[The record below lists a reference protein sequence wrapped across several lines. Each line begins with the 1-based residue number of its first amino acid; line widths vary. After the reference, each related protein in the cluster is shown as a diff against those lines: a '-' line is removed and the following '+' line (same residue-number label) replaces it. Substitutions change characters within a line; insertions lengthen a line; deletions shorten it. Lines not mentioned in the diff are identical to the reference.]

1 MSSIYHAQKEKQK
14 QKHSNMIKG
23 EKLTRKQAES
33 QKKSS
38 KNQSNSRSSSSS
50 PTPTN
55 SDNNLIQ
62 KNTKAVAKDMK
73 KKNTKV
79 ERHHRK
85 WSPTTMKI
93 FTLLFITSPAAF
105 KLINSSMI
113 TPSESNIKR
122 ILANQ
127 SLPKID
133 MIVNI
138 SKIDDIILD
147 FKLRNNINNDEII
160 NGVLAVDALSLTPVL
175 KIKNDGSIEGLI
187 NSSHLNK
194 SELEHIKSII
204 QYQQDL
210 IKTLKKKNNY

>member
-23 EKLTRKQAES
+23 EKLTRKRAES
-33 QKKSS
+33 QKKSR

-62 KNTKAVAKDMK
+62 KNTKAVAKDM

-187 NSSHLNK
+187 NSFHLNK